1 MSLNSKNKVFYEQ
14 TNLDYT
20 PHNSSL
26 LEICIMS
33 HMWNTLKYPLAKKKK
48 KHITLFSP
56 GFTNVF
62 DLGTLFSQNTY

>member
-48 KHITLFSP
+48 K
-56 GFTNVF
+56 
-62 DLGTLFSQNTY
+62 TYNFV